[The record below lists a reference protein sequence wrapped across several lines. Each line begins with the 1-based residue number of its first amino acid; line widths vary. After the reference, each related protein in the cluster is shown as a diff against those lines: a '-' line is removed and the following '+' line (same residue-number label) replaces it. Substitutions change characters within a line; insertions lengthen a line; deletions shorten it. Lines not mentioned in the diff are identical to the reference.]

1 MKIRILRNKR
11 MSRMS
16 VDYYKVIDKRCF
28 RTTLLQKV
36 LAAATD
42 DVVLMVDTNQ
52 RTGPASAE
60 SAAEA
65 LRKAGIEPMV
75 LAIPANPHRMLGIS
89 INLQKKRADEKLI
102 VADLGRRIL
111 DEETLSALLVYDIA
125 LGIGAN
131 MPLHEL
137 GERLRTG
144 TPLFGSECFS
154 QSLYDSIVCTS
165 VRSSFDMGG
174 PLKETIDEMGL

>member
-1 MKIRILRNKR
+1 
-11 MSRMS
+11 MSQMS
-16 VDYYKVIDKRCF
+16 ADYYKVIDKRRF

-60 SAAEA
+60 NAADA
-65 LRKAGIEPMV
+65 LRNAGIEPMV

-102 VADLGRRIL
+102 VADIGRRIL

-125 LGIGAN
+125 LGIGSRI
-131 MPLHEL
+131 PLPEL
-137 GERLRTG
+137 CERLRTG

-174 PLKETIDEMGL
+174 PLKETTDEMGL